1 MTILAK
7 LATAKKIQNTRAR
20 TKIGALE
27 MLSNLASSP
36 EIAVSGD
43 ALAGIICALVTAN
56 QAKILK

>member
-1 MTILAK
+1 
-7 LATAKKIQNTRAR
+7 
-20 TKIGALE
+20 